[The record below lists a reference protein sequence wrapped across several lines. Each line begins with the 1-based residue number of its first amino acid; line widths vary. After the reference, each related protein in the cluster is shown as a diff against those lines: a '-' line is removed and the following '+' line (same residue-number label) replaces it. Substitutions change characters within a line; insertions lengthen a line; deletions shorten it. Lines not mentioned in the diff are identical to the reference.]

1 MENEVVEENEELDDE
16 DEVEEFNPLQSD
28 LMSHLQRVLSKSYC
42 TGICQ
47 QKLSLKVC
55 LTNYLFDLGRLLLN
69 KIMYK
74 ELNGYMTQE
83 CFSTFVLFHKSLL
96 FRNHAL
102 VVF

>member
-1 MENEVVEENEELDDE
+1 MNFVYFYIFSFLCLKFYILLKGVENEVVEENEELDDE

-55 LTNYLFDLGRLLLN
+55 LTNYFLT
-69 KIMYK
+69 Y
-74 ELNGYMTQE
+74 Y
-83 CFSTFVLFHKSLL
+83 
-96 FRNHAL
+96 
-102 VVF
+102 

>member
-1 MENEVVEENEELDDE
+1 MENEVVEENEELEDE

-55 LTNYLFDLGRLLLN
+55 LTNYFFDLLLN

-74 ELNGYMTQE
+74 ELNRY
-83 CFSTFVLFHKSLL
+83 
-96 FRNHAL
+96 
-102 VVF
+102 